1 MRPKSHCELASTKT
15 AALFTWSKFLINSNS
30 VFNLLQINRFPPLMT
45 TAYIGIC
52 STHVKRLWIQFIFC
66 DSFVFSSQILLL
78 LIERVFRKKCDIKS
92 TNAVNWNRKIQTKKA
107 RNLKNSFLLLLFV
120 LVLFTNG
127 RMTRNFFPNEV
138 QQHSFKLWIMP
149 IEDGQKYVSISKK
162 THTFLQNL
170 YVLIS
175 STYLANQ
182 NNEKMEILTELC
194 IA

>member
-1 MRPKSHCELASTKT
+1 MWNDCG
-15 AALFTWSKFLINSNS
+15 
-30 VFNLLQINRFPPLMT
+30 FNLFFAIHL
-45 TAYIGIC
+45 
-52 STHVKRLWIQFIFC
+52 
-66 DSFVFSSQILLL
+66 FSLLKYVLL

-127 RMTRNFFPNEV
+127 RMTRNFIPNEV
-138 QQHSFKLWIMP
+138 QQHSYKLWIMP

-182 NNEKMEILTELC
+182 NNEKMEILTESKLC